1 MPRVQLT
8 LAQLADM
15 VGTPIV
21 ILVAI
26 DQTTQKPMQLTVS
39 DLGVLAIAQV
49 VAWLNDRLSTP

>member
-1 MPRVQLT
+1 MPRAQYT

-21 ILVAI
+21 ILVAF

>member
-8 LAQLADM
+8 LQQLADM
-15 VGTPIV
+15 VGTPVV
-21 ILVAI
+21 ILVAF
-26 DQTTQKPMQLTVS
+26 DQTTKKTMQLTVS